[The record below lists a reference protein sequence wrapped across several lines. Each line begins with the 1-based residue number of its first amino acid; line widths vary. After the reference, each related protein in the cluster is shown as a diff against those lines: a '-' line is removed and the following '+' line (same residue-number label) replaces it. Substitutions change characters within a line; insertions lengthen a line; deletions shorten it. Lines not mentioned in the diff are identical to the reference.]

1 MKMTIKSLLFA
12 GTLIGLPFFV
22 AAQQIDS
29 SYANGHYLQRV
40 DFFKQMPNQKDEI
53 VFLGNSITEGGK
65 WQELFPKKNVVNR
78 GVSGDVTYGVIA
90 RMDEV
95 LAAKPARIFIL
106 IGINDMKRGTP
117 QEVILNNYRK
127 IIRMVK
133 EQSPA
138 TKLYVQ
144 SVLPINKAMLP
155 ATYAKLSNPAIL
167 EMNTQLK
174 EICKTQQLNYV
185 NLHEVFAGTDGEL
198 KKELSIDGLHLKSA
212 AYILWAGYLKKIKA
226 L

>member
-1 MKMTIKSLLFA
+1 MNRLFFIGVLLGLSLFCE
-12 GTLIGLPFFV
+12 
-22 AAQQIDS
+22 AQQQVVIDS
-29 SYANGHYLQRV
+29 SYVNGHYLQRLE
-40 DFFKQMPNQKDEI
+40 FFKKMPDQKNEI

-65 WQELFPKKNVVNR
+65 WQELIPLKHVINR
-78 GVSGDVTYGVIA
+78 GISGDVTYGVIA

-95 LAAKPARIFIL
+95 LSSKPSKIFLL

-117 QEVILNNYRK
+117 QEVILNNYLK
-127 IIRMVK
+127 VVRMVK
-133 EQSPA
+133 EKSPG

-144 SVLPINKAMLP
+144 SILPVNKFMLP
-155 ATYAKLSNPAIL
+155 ASYGKLTNAAIL
-167 EMNTQLK
+167 GINIQLK
-174 EICKTQQLNYV
+174 AICKNEQLTYI

-212 AYILWAGYLKKIKA
+212 AYILWADYLKKIQA

>member
-1 MKMTIKSLLFA
+1 MNRLFFIGVLL
-12 GTLIGLPFFV
+12 GLSFFSE
-22 AAQQIDS
+22 AQQQVVIDS
-29 SYANGHYLQRV
+29 SYANGHYLQRLE
-40 DFFKQMPNQKDEI
+40 FFKRMPDQKNEI

-65 WQELFPKKNVVNR
+65 WQELIPLKHVINR
-78 GVSGDVTYGVIA
+78 GISGDVTYGVIA

-95 LAAKPARIFIL
+95 LSSKPSKIFLL

-117 QEVILNNYRK
+117 QEVILNNYLK
-127 IIRMVK
+127 IIGMVK
-133 EQSPA
+133 EKSPG

-144 SVLPINKAMLP
+144 SILPVNKLMLP
-155 ATYAKLSNPAIL
+155 ASYGKLTNAAIL
-167 EMNTQLK
+167 EINVRLK
-174 EICKTQQLNYV
+174 SICKNEQLTYI

-212 AYILWAGYLKKIKA
+212 AYILWADYLKKIHA

>member
-1 MKMTIKSLLFA
+1 MKRFF
-12 GTLIGLPFFV
+12 IGLLLALPFYV
-22 AAQQIDS
+22 SAQQQVEIDS
-29 SYANGHYLQRV
+29 NYANGHYLQRLE
-40 DFFKQMPNQKDEI
+40 FFKKMPDKKNEI

-65 WQELFPKKNVVNR
+65 WQELVPSKNVINR
-78 GVSGDVTYGVIA
+78 GISGDVTYGIIA

-95 LAAKPARIFIL
+95 LASKPAKIFIL

-117 QEVILNNYRK
+117 QEVILNNYKR

-144 SVLPINKAMLP
+144 SILPVNKAMLP
-155 ATYAKLSNPAIL
+155 ASYARLSNAAIL
-167 EMNTQLK
+167 EMNVQLK
-174 EICKTQQLNYV
+174 AIANEQQLTYV
-185 NLHEVFAGTDGEL
+185 NLHDVFAEKDGEL

-212 AYILWAGYLKKIKA
+212 AYILWADYLKKNYA

>member
-1 MKMTIKSLLFA
+1 MKKVF
-12 GTLIGLPFFV
+12 IGLLLALPFYV
-22 AAQQIDS
+22 SAQQQVEIDS
-29 SYANGHYLQRV
+29 SYANGHYLQRLE
-40 DFFKQMPNQKDEI
+40 FFKKMPDKKNEI

-65 WQELFPKKNVVNR
+65 WQELVPSKNVINR
-78 GVSGDVTYGVIA
+78 GISGDVTYGIIA

-95 LAAKPARIFIL
+95 IASKPAKIFIL

-133 EQSPA
+133 EQSPK

-144 SVLPINKAMLP
+144 SILPINKAMLP
-155 ATYAKLSNPAIL
+155 ASYSKLSNAAIL
-167 EMNTQLK
+167 EMNVQLK
-174 EICKTQQLNYV
+174 EIASQQQLNYV
-185 NLHEVFAGTDGEL
+185 NLHEVFAGIDGEL

-212 AYILWAGYLKKIKA
+212 AYILWADYLKKNHA